1 MGPKQLDLISKCI
14 LSLLV
19 LACVADSQFWIFLP
33 GAFFFF
39 AFAHLALSLQMQKYS
54 FANQFMRLILFVL
67 SSV

>member
-1 MGPKQLDLISKCI
+1 MY

-19 LACVADSQFWIFLP
+19 LACVADLASDSQFWIFLP

-54 FANQFMRLILFVL
+54 VANQLMHLILFVL